1 MIFLVIDF
9 TSFADALESE
19 VVRRC
24 LARRMAVNR
33 RFGYRRKFGRIAT
46 ALLWPLL
53 VVVFLI
59 CPLRLLFSAL
69 RIE

>member
-33 RFGYRRKFGRIAT
+33 RFGYRRKLGRIAT
-46 ALLWPLL
+46 ATAMAFARRCLLDLS
-53 VVVFLI
+53 FATA
-59 CPLRLLFSAL
+59 F
-69 RIE
+69 